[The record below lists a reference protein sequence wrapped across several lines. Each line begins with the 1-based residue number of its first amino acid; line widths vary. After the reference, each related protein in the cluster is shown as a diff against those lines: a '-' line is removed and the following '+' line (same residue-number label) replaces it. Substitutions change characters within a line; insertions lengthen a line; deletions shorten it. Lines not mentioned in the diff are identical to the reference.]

1 MLDNCCGCFSVA
13 KFHLCSGNMWFGQI

>member
-1 MLDNCCGCFSVA
+1 MLDNYCGCFSVA